1 MLLIIAALQKE
12 ATPLISRFRLKKDMN
27 IFEFPVY
34 LGQDAVLVVSGVGK
48 LRAAIAATFLLSGN
62 YCPAHEALLCN
73 IGFCGSTNDKY
84 PPGTLCAAHKVTD
97 ADTKRDY
104 YPDYPISVD
113 MGIPVSGLLCVPRIV
128 RSVSEPLLAPFPDAE
143 LIDMESSGIMEA
155 GGRFLKTHQ
164 ILLLKIV
171 SDVLAGT
178 PADLLNP
185 KLIDEYMHRGVLL
198 AEPIL
203 QSANEA
209 VRNSPGMTDDK
220 DLLKWID
227 TVSVRLHLTVQMER
241 RLYHAA
247 RKALLSGIQPE
258 AILSSFP
265 DTNPAGKKER
275 TDALEQFI
283 LSFEKK

>member
-12 ATPLISRFRLKKDMN
+12 ATPLISRFRLKKEMK
-27 IFEFPVY
+27 IFEFRVY
-34 LGQDAVLVVSGVGK
+34 IGHDAVLVVSGVGK

-62 YCPAHEALLCN
+62 YCPAEEAVLCN
-73 IGFCGSTNDKY
+73 VGFCGSKSNQY

-97 ADTKRDY
+97 ADTRRDY
-104 YPDYPISVD
+104 YPDYPISAD
-113 MGIPVSGLLCVPRIV
+113 MGIPAAGLLCVPQII
-128 RSVSEPLLAPFPDAE
+128 RSAEDPLLTPFPDAE

-155 GGRFLKTHQ
+155 GGRFLQTHQ

-178 PADLLNP
+178 PANMLNP
-185 KLIDEYMHRGVLL
+185 KTLDEYMHRGVLL

-203 QSANEA
+203 RSANEA
-209 VRNSPGMTDDK
+209 VRNSPGMFDDK
-220 DLLKWID
+220 DLLEWVDI
-227 TVSVRLHLTVQMER
+227 VSFRLHLTVQMER

-247 RKALLSGIQPE
+247 RKSLLSGVQPE

-265 DTNPAGKKER
+265 EPCAAGKKER
-275 TDALEQFI
+275 SAALEQFI
-283 LSFEKK
+283 QSFEKK

>member
-1 MLLIIAALQKE
+1 VLLIIAALQKE
-12 ATPLISRFRLKKDMN
+12 AAPLISRFRLKKDMR

-73 IGFCGSTNDKY
+73 IGFCGSTSEKY
-84 PPGTLCAAHKVTD
+84 APGTLCAAHKVTD

-104 YPDYPISVD
+104 YPDYPISVE
-113 MGIPVSGLLCVPRIV
+113 MGIPMSALLCVPQII
-128 RSVSEPLLAPFPDAE
+128 RSVTDPLLRPFPDAE

-155 GGRFLKTHQ
+155 GGRFLQTHQ

-171 SDVLAGT
+171 SDILAGT
-178 PADLLNP
+178 HPDMLNP
-185 KLIDEYMHRGVLL
+185 KLLDEYMHSGVLL

-203 QSANEA
+203 RKANENI
-209 VRNSPGMTDDK
+209 RNSPGIIDDR
-220 DLLKWID
+220 DLREWID
-227 TVSVRLHLTVQMER
+227 AVSARLHLTVQMEH

-247 RKALLSGIQPE
+247 RKSLLSGIRPE

-265 DTNPAGKKER
+265 GTSPAGKQER
-275 TDALEQFI
+275 TAALEQFI
-283 LSFEKK
+283 VSFGEK